1 MTNDNMDLAVG
12 GVKYDKDKPR
22 LDLVPPEVVI
32 ALGTVLTYG
41 AAKYAD
47 NNWRKNNGM
56 RWGRVYAA
64 MQRHLLAWQKGEDV
78 DPESGLPHLHH
89 ALANLAFL
97 IAFANEGIG
106 EDDRWPSPPA
116 TLIDGGAE

>member
-1 MTNDNMDLAVG
+1 MTNDNMDLSVG
-12 GVKYDKDKPR
+12 GVKYDRDKPR

-64 MQRHLLAWQKGEDV
+64 MQRHLLAWHGGEDV
-78 DPESGLPHLHH
+78 DPESGLPHLNH
-89 ALANLAFL
+89 ALTNLAFL
-97 IAFANEGIG
+97 IAFAHEGIG
-106 EDDRWPSPPA
+106 EDDRWRQGE
-116 TLIDGGAE
+116 TQ